1 MYLVKICRQLWDF
14 DYRAQFEQ
22 QDLLKHATACVCV
35 NLLLCST
42 KPEKIRIQDGF
53 DVLLRSATQNQFV
66 VLYF

>member
-1 MYLVKICRQLWDF
+1 MRDECGILTTEC
-14 DYRAQFEQ
+14 A
-22 QDLLKHATACVCV
+22 DLLKHATACVCV

-42 KPEKIRIQDGF
+42 NTDNLRLQDGF